1 MRNRNIL
8 YETLKR
14 YLEYNFELTKAQ
26 GEFYA
31 KEVIDIFDKC
41 PDIPEKENSP
51 IDKDKMIIDKDK
63 MIFEFQST
71 LKELVKALNEFAN
84 DYRTAH
90 GMNYEDGGGMFG
102 GLFGR
107 KK

>member
-1 MRNRNIL
+1 MKNREML
-8 YETLKR
+8 YEMLKR
-14 YLEYNFELTKAQ
+14 YIEDAFELTEEHGKYYTNA
-26 GEFYA
+26 
-31 KEVIDIFDKC
+31 IMDIFDKC

-90 GMNYEDGGGMFG
+90 GMNYEGGGGMFG

>member
-1 MRNRNIL
+1 MKNRNIL

-51 IDKDKMIIDKDK
+51 IDKDKMI
-63 MIFEFQST
+63 FEFQGT
-71 LKELVKALNEFAN
+71 LKELVKGIERVRQRLSHGARHELRGRRRYVRWIIREEEINE
-84 DYRTAH
+84 
-90 GMNYEDGGGMFG
+90 
-102 GLFGR
+102 
-107 KK
+107 

>member
-1 MRNRNIL
+1 MKNRDIL
-8 YETLKR
+8 YEMLKR
-14 YLEYNFELTKAQ
+14 YLEDNFELTKAQ

-41 PDIPEKENSP
+41 PDIPEENGP
-51 IDKDKMIIDKDK
+51 IDKYK
-63 MIFEFQST
+63 MIFEFQGT
-71 LKELVKALNEFAN
+71 LKELVKALNDFRD

-90 GMNYEDGGGMFG
+90 GMNYEGGGGMFG

>member
-1 MRNRNIL
+1 MKNREIL

-41 PDIPEKENSP
+41 QDIPEKENSQ
-51 IDKDKMIIDKDK
+51 IDKDK
-63 MIFEFQST
+63 MIFDFQGT
-71 LKELVKALNEFAN
+71 LKELVKALNDFRD

-90 GMNYEDGGGMFG
+90 GMNYDGGGGMLC

>member
-1 MRNRNIL
+1 MKNKEIL

-14 YLEYNFELTKAQ
+14 YLEYNFELTKVQ

-41 PDIPEKENSP
+41 PD
-51 IDKDKMIIDKDK
+51 KDKVAPDL
-63 MIFEFQST
+63 QST
-71 LKELVKALNEFAN
+71 LKELIKALNDFRD

-90 GMNYEDGGGMFG
+90 GMNYEGGGGMFG
-102 GLFGR
+102 GLFGG

>member
-1 MRNRNIL
+1 MKNREIL

-41 PDIPEKENSP
+41 PD
-51 IDKDKMIIDKDK
+51 KDKVAPDL
-63 MIFEFQST
+63 QGT

-90 GMNYEDGGGMFG
+90 GMNYEGGGGMFG

>member
-1 MRNRNIL
+1 MKNKEIL

-14 YLEYNFELTKAQ
+14 YLEDNFELTKAQ

-31 KEVIDIFDKC
+31 KEVIDMFDRC
-41 PDIPEKENSP
+41 PDIPEKENSQ
-51 IDKDKMIIDKDK
+51 IDNDK
-63 MIFEFQST
+63 MIFEFQGT
-71 LKELVKALNEFAN
+71 LKELVKALNDFRD

-90 GMNYEDGGGMFG
+90 GMNYDGGGGMFG

>member
-1 MRNRNIL
+1 MKNKEIL
-8 YETLKR
+8 YESLKR

-31 KEVIDIFDKC
+31 KEIIDIFDKC
-41 PDIPEKENSP
+41 PD
-51 IDKDKMIIDKDK
+51 KDKAAPDL
-63 MIFEFQST
+63 QGT
-71 LKELVKALNEFAN
+71 LKELVKALNDFRD

>member
-1 MRNRNIL
+1 MKNKEIL

-14 YLEYNFELTKAQ
+14 YLEDNFELTKAQ

-31 KEVIDIFDKC
+31 KEVIDVFYRC
-41 PDIPEKENSP
+41 PDIPEKDDGQ
-51 IDKDKMIIDKDK
+51 IDKDKMF
-63 MIFEFQST
+63 FEFQGT
-71 LKELVKALNEFAN
+71 LKELVKALNDFRE

-90 GMNYEDGGGMFG
+90 GMNYEGGGGMFG